1 MIACRNESWF
11 KDRDN
16 VQNLGLRTAFHDQGD
31 GPVKGGYP
39 GYFLSS
45 TDHSIVPMLTI
56 LSPAKT
62 IDTSPH
68 GVTELHGSPQYLV
81 RAEELVDQLRH
92 YSISQLKS
100 MMKVSEK
107 LATLTFERYAA
118 WRSSYSAEEGQ
129 QAILAFSGEV
139 FNGLKAR
146 SLNEEELLFAQEH
159 IRILSGLYGVLKPL
173 DLILP
178 YRLEMGTKMKN
189 PRGRDLYEFW
199 KEIIPGKI
207 ADDTGSQD
215 TRVLINLASN
225 EYFKSIQPRSFP
237 YDIITPV
244 FKESYGTGF
253 RNVTIYAKKARGMM
267 LRYIIQNRI
276 NDPEYLKAFD
286 QEGYYLN
293 NALSTENEWI
303 FCR

>member
-1 MIACRNESWF
+1 
-11 KDRDN
+11 
-16 VQNLGLRTAFHDQGD
+16 
-31 GPVKGGYP
+31 
-39 GYFLSS
+39 
-45 TDHSIVPMLTI
+45 MLTV
-56 LSPAKT
+56 LGPAKT

-68 GVTELHGSPQYLV
+68 GITEIHSTPLYLD
-81 RAEELVDQLRH
+81 RAQELVDQLRQ

-100 MMKVSEK
+100 MMKVSHK

-146 SLNEEELLFAQEH
+146 SLKEEDLRFAQEH
-159 IRILSGLYGVLKPL
+159 IRILSGLYGVLRPL

-189 PRGRDLYEFW
+189 PRCRNLYEFW
-199 KEIIPGKI
+199 KAIIPGII
-207 ADDTGSQD
+207 AEDTGTQD

-237 YDIITPV
+237 YEIITPV
-244 FKESYGTGF
+244 FKETYGDGY
-253 RNVTIYAKKARGMM
+253 RNVTVYAKKARGMM
-267 LRYIIQNRI
+267 LRFIIQNRI
-276 NDPEYLKAFD
+276 NKPEYLKAFD
-286 QEGYYLN
+286 DDGYCLN
-293 NALSTENEWI
+293 NDLSTPKEWV